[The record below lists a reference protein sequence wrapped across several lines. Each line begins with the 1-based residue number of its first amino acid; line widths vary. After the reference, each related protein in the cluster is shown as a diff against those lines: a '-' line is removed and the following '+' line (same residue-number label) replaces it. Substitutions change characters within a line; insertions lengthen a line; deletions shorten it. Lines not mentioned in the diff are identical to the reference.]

1 MTMKRPLLIAG
12 LLASIACVALVALA
26 LLPPRAGSTKEKF
39 DRIEIGM
46 KLAEVETILGG
57 TGQPFHGF
65 ANKKHLETFVWS
77 DDDGSL
83 AFIDV
88 SESLVTDKKWHA
100 STETIFDKLRRW
112 LHIPK

>member
-1 MTMKRPLLIAG
+1 MAKKRLLLIAG
-12 LLASIACVALVALA
+12 LLASIACMVLVALA
-26 LLPPRAGSTKEKF
+26 LLPPRAGVTKEKF

-46 KLAEVETILGG
+46 TVVEVETILGG

-65 ANKKHLETFVWS
+65 ANKKHLETFVWP

-88 SESLVTDKKWHA
+88 SENLVTDKKWQP
-100 STETIFDKLRRW
+100 SPEKILDKLRRW

>member
-1 MTMKRPLLIAG
+1 
-12 LLASIACVALVALA
+12 VLA
-26 LLPPRAGSTKEKF
+26 LLPPHTGVTKEKF

-46 KLAEVETILGG
+46 TVAEVETILGG
-57 TGQPFHGF
+57 TGLPFHGSDRM
-65 ANKKHLETFVWS
+65 HLETFVWP

-88 SESLVTDKKWHA
+88 SDNLVTNKKWQP
-100 STETIFDKLRRW
+100 SNETILDKLRRW